1 MTANDYPLPTI
12 EHATVNKK
20 HNTGVEVIMDSG
32 WVYYLLNSYPAG
44 TPADEICYFRYGVF
58 PHTFDFDKNFI
69 VVDETNIDPEQIY
82 SIENPKETI

>member
-1 MTANDYPLPTI
+1 MATLPKI
-12 EHATVNKK
+12 EHATVNWIFGD
-20 HNTGVEVIMDSG
+20 GVEVTMDSG

-82 SIENPKETI
+82 SVENPKETI